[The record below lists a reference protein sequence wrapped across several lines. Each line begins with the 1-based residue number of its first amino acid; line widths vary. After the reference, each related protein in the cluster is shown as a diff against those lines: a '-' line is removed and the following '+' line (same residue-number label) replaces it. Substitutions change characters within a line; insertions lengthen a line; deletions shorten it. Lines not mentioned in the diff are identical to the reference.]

1 MMALT
6 DVEKIVTWLDPR
18 AHPVL
23 VQLPMSIAVKAAR
36 GWGLPAPIP

>member
-6 DVEKIVTWLDPR
+6 DVEKLVTWLDPR

-23 VQLPMSIAVKAAR
+23 VQLPMPIASEAAR
-36 GWGLPAPIP
+36 GWGLPAQIP